1 MTPLAKWI
9 VAVLLWL
16 AYGCMIGI
24 VLAACHPKTAT
35 LIFAATGSIAYAAL
49 ITFLFKLKL

>member
-1 MTPLAKWI
+1 MTTLGKWTFAI
-9 VAVLLWL
+9 LLWL

-35 LIFAATGSIAYAAL
+35 MIFAATGSIAYAAL